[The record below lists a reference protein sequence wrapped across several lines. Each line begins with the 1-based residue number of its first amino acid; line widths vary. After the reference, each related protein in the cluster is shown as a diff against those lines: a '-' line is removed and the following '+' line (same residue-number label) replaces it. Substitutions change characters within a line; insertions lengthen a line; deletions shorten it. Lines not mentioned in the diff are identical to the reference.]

1 MRAQLLAL
9 GLFAAVAVLAAACGD
24 GDDAPPSTAGPRDVI
39 AFGAR
44 EPNGGYGLYL
54 VRPDGSSLRRLVEE
68 AGEITFPVWS
78 PAGDRIAYLIR
89 PDLESP
95 ATLRVYDFPD
105 GLATT
110 VSQNALADLLG
121 PTMSWSPDGRR
132 LAFIDAAG
140 GGRVH
145 IYDIDRAGLIELP
158 EVGAR
163 GVDWAPSGDNLAIVV
178 GDPALD
184 TDVDLMSED
193 GEDVRS
199 LVTRSGLESGP
210 RWSPNG
216 DLLAFWSAPPDRP
229 DQRELLVLQP
239 GRDEPTELGPGFGAA
254 WTADSGQLA
263 YSRPASGAEADNL
276 DIFIV
281 PAGGGDLQ
289 PVSQS
294 ITRDRWPTWSPAN
307 DSVAYHA
314 QADLETAFI
323 CVVQLDLESR
333 DCPDLGGLLPG
344 APAWSPQ

>member
-140 GGRVH
+140 GGRVR
-145 IYDIDRAGLIELP
+145 IYDIDNAELVELP

-184 TDVDLMSED
+184 TDLDLMSED
-193 GEDVRS
+193 GEDVR
-199 LVTRSGLESGP
+199 
-210 RWSPNG
+210 
-216 DLLAFWSAPPDRP
+216 
-229 DQRELLVLQP
+229 
-239 GRDEPTELGPGFGAA
+239 
-254 WTADSGQLA
+254 
-263 YSRPASGAEADNL
+263 
-276 DIFIV
+276 
-281 PAGGGDLQ
+281 
-289 PVSQS
+289 
-294 ITRDRWPTWSPAN
+294 
-307 DSVAYHA
+307 
-314 QADLETAFI
+314 
-323 CVVQLDLESR
+323 
-333 DCPDLGGLLPG
+333 
-344 APAWSPQ
+344 